1 MTRKYI
7 IYRMKPLI
15 TVIQFIGRYT
25 SALITVGMLVALY
38 LMLAGCTATDDV
50 TGGDTGGDGKQG
62 SAIAFSVSSDSTTRA
77 ITRTAP
83 GTMTLDG
90 TGSTVSLREKGFGV
104 FACHTGV
111 HPYVST
117 STTANLFYN
126 QLVSYNGGAGA
137 WTYTP
142 LVYWPS
148 GEEDVP
154 EYVSFFAY
162 APHSTNSNGCI
173 VDMSRPEEV
182 GDPWILYQLGGGTM
196 ADGDEGWKARQVD
209 LVYDFKKDQKRTFPI
224 AANKIEFDFKHALA
238 CIGDQVT
245 VSVGESVKT
254 RLKGIY
260 FGTPVTLNV
269 STITID
275 YLLTRKGRLVLNNS
289 SQPNWQAV
297 ESEDAKVHRIL
308 TYSPNLMM
316 AQATSASACTTN
328 SFTTGAGNGVFYI
341 PLEAGPDKQKV
352 TVKAQYTV
360 TTGSPAYVIDEGT
373 LEATVDLSYI
383 SNPSQGRNLNIT
395 IQIPEIECA
404 GAALTSATVGQI
416 ICSHGKAYPATMSD
430 LVCGGRKVAIV
441 AYKGSDG
448 GEDSPYNHGLAIA
461 LKDASASAVWCNQ
474 TAATCLPSQLP
485 GLAAALNHK
494 AGISATTTLAASA
507 DHQAAK
513 LAAAYSYG
521 EGISGGSHPDGTS
534 QWFLPTMGQW
544 NLMVKAMTEKAADL
558 TQSDNDNYK
567 AAAFNEKI
575 TVAGGTGVA
584 SAGLYWSSTESS
596 ASNAWYMSF
605 KDGKTNSH
613 AKTYTDY
620 VRAIIAF

>member
-1 MTRKYI
+1 
-7 IYRMKPLI
+7 MKPLI

-25 SALITVGMLVALY
+25 VALLAVGVLIALW

-50 TGGDTGGDGKQG
+50 TGGANGSDGKQG
-62 SAIAFSVSSDSTTRA
+62 SAIAFSVCSDSTTRA
-77 ITRTAP
+77 ANTRTAQ

-90 TGSTVSLREKGFGV
+90 SGSTVSLREKGFGV
-104 FACHTGV
+104 FACHTGT
-111 HPYVST
+111 HPYIST
-117 STTANLFYN
+117 STTSNLMYN
-126 QLVSYNGGAGA
+126 QQVTWDHVNSVWDYS
-137 WTYTP
+137 P
-142 LVYWPS
+142 LVYWPVAD
-148 GEEDVP
+148 EDQTN
-154 EYVSFFAY
+154 YVSFFAY
-162 APHSTNSNGCI
+162 APYSTNANGCI
-173 VDMSRPEEV
+173 ADMSRPEDT
-182 GDPWILYQLGGGTM
+182 GDPWILYQLGGDSQ
-196 ADGDEGWKARQVD
+196 ADGEYGWKAKQVD
-209 LVYDFKKDQKRTFPI
+209 LVYDFKKDLHRIYPI
-224 AANKIEFDFKHALA
+224 EKSKVGFEFKHALA

-260 FGTPVTLNV
+260 YGYPVTLTV

-316 AQATSASACTTN
+316 AQATSTSACTTN

-352 TVKAQYTV
+352 TVKADYTV
-360 TTGSPAYVIDEGT
+360 TTGSPAYVIAEGT

-383 SNPSQGRNLNIT
+383 SNASQGRNLNIT

-416 ICSHGKAYPATMSD
+416 ICSHGKAYPATMGD

-513 LAAAYSYG
+513 LAASYSYG
-521 EGISGGSHPDGTS
+521 EGISAGSHPDGTS

-544 NLMVKAMTEKAADL
+544 NLMVKAMTEKAVDL
-558 TQSDNDNYK
+558 TQSDNDSYK

-613 AKTYTDY
+613 SKTYTDY
-620 VRAIIAF
+620 VRAVLSF

>member
-1 MTRKYI
+1 
-7 IYRMKPLI
+7 MKPLM

-25 SALITVGMLVALY
+25 GALLAVLALTALY
-38 LMLAGCTATDDV
+38 LMLAGCTATDDLGGT
-50 TGGDTGGDGKQG
+50 TGGGDNRLSG
-62 SAIAFSVSSDSTTRA
+62 SAIAFGVNGSDSTTRA
-77 ITRTAP
+77 TTRTAQ
-83 GTMTLDG
+83 GTMTVDG
-90 TGSTVSLREKGFGV
+90 SGSTVSLREKGFGV

-117 STTANLFYN
+117 STTANLLYN
-126 QLVSYNGGAGA
+126 QLVSYNEGAGA
-137 WTYTP
+137 WEYSP

-148 GEEDVP
+148 GDDEVP

-162 APHSTNSNGCI
+162 APHSASSNGCI
-173 VDMSRPEEV
+173 VDMSRPEDV

-196 ADGDEGWKARQVD
+196 ADGEDGWKARQVD

-224 AANKIEFDFKHALA
+224 AANKINFDFKHALA

-260 FGTPVTLNV
+260 FGTPVTLTVN
-269 STITID
+269 TITID
-275 YLLTRKGRLVLNNS
+275 YLLTRKGRLVLNNN

-308 TYSPNLMM
+308 TYAPNLMM
-316 AQATSASACTTN
+316 AQATSSSACTTN
-328 SFTTGAGNGVFYI
+328 SFTTDAGNGVFYI
-341 PLEAGPDKQKV
+341 PLEAGTDKQKV
-352 TVKAQYTV
+352 TVKADYIV

-373 LEATVDLSYI
+373 LETTVDLSYI

-404 GAALTSATVGQI
+404 GAELTSATVGQI
-416 ICSHGKAYPATMSD
+416 ICSHGKAYPATVSN
-430 LVCGGRKVAIV
+430 LVCGGHKVAVV
-441 AYKGSDG
+441 AYKGSEG

-461 LKDASASAVWCNQ
+461 LKDASTSAVWCSQ
-474 TAATCLPSQLP
+474 TATTCLPSQLP
-485 GLAAALNHK
+485 GLAAALDHK
-494 AGISATTTLAASA
+494 AGINATNTLAANA

-513 LAAAYSYG
+513 LAAGYSYS

-558 TQSDNDNYK
+558 TQSDNDSYK
-567 AAAFNEKI
+567 AAGFNGKI
-575 TVAGGTGVA
+575 VDAGGTGVA
-584 SAGLYWSSTESS
+584 STGLYWSSTESS

-613 AKTYTDY
+613 AKTYADY
-620 VRAIIAF
+620 VRAVLAF